1 MPSAWNFYFIYATHY
16 FVCAEI
22 YMYQVN
28 AWFGYIV
35 GFIWMIYSNKEI
47 FETQYL
53 LHDIK
58 SLFPSLDFHFRYSVV
73 TSGQPRH
80 VSVREQRR
88 HDVGYEDV
96 FSVVHSHVLNTQC
109 QVHDIR
115 RSSAHKHDWKSRDI
129 IIIPWRHMSVMASHM
144 RIAQSVLCH
153 PEIISF
159 GITGYHWNWN
169 IFILMKFRHWIHR
182 KLSKWKP
189 PLQLVTKSVKMTSF
203 LFQWWEKRSHRSYN
217 ARDVY
222 SLGGYLW

>member
-1 MPSAWNFYFIYATHY
+1 MVIRGPSAWWIETQYSFAHLYIIICQLHASTMIYRFVIFIIFILTSCKKFRIRLPILMPSAWNFYVIYATHY
-16 FVCAEI
+16 FVCAEM

-28 AWFGYIV
+28 AFFGYIV
-35 GFIWMIYSNKEI
+35 GFVRMIYSNKEI

-88 HDVGYEDV
+88 HDVWYKDI

-129 IIIPWRHMSVMASHM
+129 IIIPWRHMSIMVSHM
-144 RIAQSVLCH
+144 RIAESVNH
-153 PEIISF
+153 
-159 GITGYHWNWN
+159 
-169 IFILMKFRHWIHR
+169 
-182 KLSKWKP
+182 
-189 PLQLVTKSVKMTSF
+189 VT
-203 LFQWWEKRSHRSYN
+203 
-217 ARDVY
+217 
-222 SLGGYLW
+222 SL